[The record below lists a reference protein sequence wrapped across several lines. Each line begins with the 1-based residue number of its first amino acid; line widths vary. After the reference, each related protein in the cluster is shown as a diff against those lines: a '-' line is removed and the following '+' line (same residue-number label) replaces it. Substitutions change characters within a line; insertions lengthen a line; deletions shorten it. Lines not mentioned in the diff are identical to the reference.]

1 MHAAGATSPST
12 AIPRE
17 QLPDAV
23 RQGLAQYVFSGVVR
37 EGAPDTFY
45 YFEQKPP
52 LPTRSQVVRAVLFWL
67 VVIIIPVIIIQ
78 LSGGSP
84 PGPSAR

>member
-1 MHAAGATSPST
+1 MSPST

-17 QLPDAV
+17 QLPEPV
-23 RQGLAQYVFSGVVR
+23 RLGLPQYVFSGVVR
-37 EGAPDTFY
+37 EGAPGTFY
-45 YFEQKPP
+45 YFEQKPL

-67 VVIIIPVIIIQ
+67 VIIIIPVIIIQ

-84 PGPSAR
+84 PDASPR